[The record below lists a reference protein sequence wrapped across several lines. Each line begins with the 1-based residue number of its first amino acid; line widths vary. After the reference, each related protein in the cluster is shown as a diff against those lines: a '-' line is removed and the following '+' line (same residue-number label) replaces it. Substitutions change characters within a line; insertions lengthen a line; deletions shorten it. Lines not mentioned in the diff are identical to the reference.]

1 MLDFDDYMKAAQK
14 HLSAT
19 SESEN
24 GEQIPFYTKV
34 PPEAVEEVAKKVNN
48 IITEALNNDII
59 TAEEGEAM
67 SAGVKSVGK
76 FYMNFKV
83 HKPHDKVPPER
94 PIVSG
99 CNSITSNIG
108 KYVEFLMNE
117 VTLNILHTY
126 KIPLTF

>member
-1 MLDFDDYMKAAQK
+1 MKAAQK

-34 PPEAVEEVAKKVNN
+34 HQKLLKKLQKKVNN
-48 IITEALNNDII
+48 IITEALNNDI
-59 TAEEGEAM
+59 AEEGEAM

-83 HKPHDKVPPER
+83 HKPHNKVPPER

-108 KYVEFLMNE
+108 KYVCR
-117 VTLNILHTY
+117 
-126 KIPLTF
+126 